1 MQQSNEIDQWRKLIK
16 SDDEIIQLRH
26 NVKLA
31 AEAKVANGT
40 LAVTDLIQEITAENQ
55 AMLNKRLHEVQLMQ
69 AVYNL
74 KNTTNN

>member
-1 MQQSNEIDQWRKLIK
+1 M
-16 SDDEIIQLRH
+16 
-26 NVKLA
+26 A

-40 LAVTDLIQEITAENQ
+40 MSVTDLIREITAENQ
-55 AMLNKRLHEVQLMQ
+55 AMVNKSLHQVQLMQ